1 MLDPRS
7 MPRLWDF
14 SNRAIRLDNHYSSGN
29 LTQMGVFGMFY
40 GCTAATGTPC

>member
-1 MLDPRS
+1 MLDPRY
-7 MPRLWDF
+7 MPRDF